1 MALDEKNIIVSGGSR
16 GIGRAIALHLA
27 EHGANVTFTYLKNAA
42 AAESVLEEGRR
53 CQGSI
58 RAYQA
63 DVRNERQMQ
72 NLISDIIQKY
82 GSIDVIVNNA
92 GVRKDRTLAFM
103 PSESWHDVLDTN
115 LTGAFYLT
123 QAAIPHM
130 LKRKAG
136 RIINI
141 SSISGLQGIAGQT
154 NYSAAKA
161 ALIGFTKSLA
171 KEAAPYGI
179 CVNAIALGGT
189 STEMVSAMPE
199 KAQQRLLQGVPIG
212 RMCTPEEAAPVVRF
226 LADEELSPAYLTGAV
241 IPLDGGMG
249 TS

>member
-1 MALDEKNIIVSGGSR
+1 
-16 GIGRAIALHLA
+16 
-27 EHGANVTFTYLKNAA
+27 
-42 AAESVLEEGRR
+42 
-53 CQGSI
+53 
-58 RAYQA
+58 
-63 DVRNERQMQ
+63 
-72 NLISDIIQKY
+72 
-82 GSIDVIVNNA
+82 
-92 GVRKDRTLAFM
+92 
-103 PSESWHDVLDTN
+103 
-115 LTGAFYLT
+115 
-123 QAAIPHM
+123 M

-212 RMCTPEEAAPVVRF
+212 RMCTPEEAALVVRF

>member
-1 MALDEKNIIVSGGSR
+1 MALDGKNIIVSGGSR
-16 GIGRAIALHLA
+16 GIGRAVVLHLA
-27 EHGANVTFTYLKNAA
+27 AQGANVMFTHLKNTA
-42 AAESVLEEGRR
+42 AAESVLEEGRH
-53 CQGSI
+53 CKGSI
-58 RAYQA
+58 RSYQA
-63 DVRNERQMQ
+63 DVRNARQMQ
-72 NLISDIIQKY
+72 NLISDTVREH

-92 GVRKDRTLAFM
+92 GIRKDRTLAFM
-103 PSESWHDVLDTN
+103 PSENWHDVLDTN

-171 KEAAPYGI
+171 KEVAPYGI
-179 CVNAIALGGT
+179 CVNAIAPGGT
-189 STEMVSAMPE
+189 STEMVSAMSE
-199 KAQQRLLQGVPIG
+199 KAQQHLLQGVPIG
-212 RMCTPEEAAPVVRF
+212 RMCTPEEVALVARF
-226 LADEELSPAYLTGAV
+226 LADAELSPAYLTGAV